1 MKQHNPAKKSSRRS
15 FTKSVAYALTAAP
28 FVSAYCLSPESG
40 AEATEPAPP
49 SDATPPTPSPVIFK
63 DHIPPI
69 EIFSDTVFEEN
80 ADTQI
85 KSGSV
90 FIHTLDNFDPSS
102 RSRSSRSVEQAGT
115 QVFGRNIKIIG
126 VRVVL
131 TDGTIVVDYPKG
143 NQDIVE
149 GKIKIWVKKPIMED
163 KPDMVLSTAG
173 ANRKLQ
179 VEFRNRNHKFKLGH
193 CNCQSRGRQKLT
205 YGDIKTGLLK
215 VVVSKSDNTSLA
227 WFDTIVTP
235 YRELEIDRIIIWTS
249 QVDSHMP

>member
-15 FTKSVAYALTAAP
+15 FTKSVACALTAAP
-28 FVSAYCLSPESG
+28 FVSAYGHSPEPG

-49 SDATPPTPSPVIFK
+49 SNATPPTLSPVIFK

-69 EIFSDTVFEEN
+69 EIFSDTVFAEN

-90 FIHTLDNFDPSS
+90 FIHTQDDFDP
-102 RSRSSRSVEQAGT
+102 SSRSVEQAGT
-115 QVFGRNIKIIG
+115 QVFGRNGIIIG
-126 VRVVL
+126 ARVIL

-143 NQDIVE
+143 NRDIIG
-149 GKIKIWVKKPIMED
+149 GKIQIWVKKPIMED

-173 ANRKLQ
+173 ASGKLQ
-179 VEFRNRNHKFKLGH
+179 VEFRNRDHKFKPGN
-193 CNCQSRGRQKLT
+193 CNCKSHGRQKLT

-215 VVVSKSDNTSLA
+215 VVVLKNDNTSLA
-227 WFDTIVTP
+227 WFDTIVSSA
-235 YRELEIDRIIIWTS
+235 RELEIDRIIIWTAL
-249 QVDSHMP
+249 PG